1 MKKKILI
8 TAGVI
13 TIIIILLTILQGKV
27 NAATL
32 QSNPNTHYKTKD
44 TSSNWIKNIRTME
57 SSGGAMGLSETV
69 NDDQTFKESSNNID
83 VHMMRN
89 TEYGAIAILSV
100 SGYGNSKNIQNS
112 TIQSTTGNET
122 GIYYTSTG
130 KDDKEH
136 PELVAGGLSDGFPK
150 ISKKYYDEYT
160 TSSSSIKIGD
170 ALDLQWQGTLTK
182 DWLKYDSNEAYRFG
196 RNWKGYFGYS
206 TFGLVYNTPGYSRG
220 VAICGTGF

>member
-13 TIIIILLTILQGKV
+13 TIILLLLTILQGKV

-89 TEYGAIAILSV
+89 TEYGAIAILSA

-112 TIQSTTGNET
+112 SIKSTTGNQT
-122 GIYYTSTG
+122 GIYYTTTGST
-130 KDDKEH
+130 DKTHYEAT
-136 PELVAGGLSDGFPK
+136 AGGYSFTG
-150 ISKKYYDEYT
+150 INKKYYDSYD
-160 TSSSSIKIGD
+160 SAKVVKIGD
-170 ALDLQWQGTLTK
+170 ALDLKWQGAGSSRWVEYQFPYIL
-182 DWLKYDSNEAYRFG
+182 
-196 RNWKGYFGYS
+196 RNYNGYFGYE
-206 TFGLVYNTPGYSRG
+206 YANMYAPIYSRG
-220 VAICGTGF
+220 VAVCGTGF

>member
-13 TIIIILLTILQGKV
+13 TIILLLLTILQGKV

-100 SGYGNSKNIQNS
+100 SGYGNSKTIPNS
-112 TIQSTTGNET
+112 TIKSTTGNQT
-122 GIYYTSTG
+122 GIYYISTG
-130 KDDKEH
+130 SVDYYHLETI
-136 PELVAGGLSDGFPK
+136 AGGRDGVAFK
-150 ISKKYYDEYT
+150 NIDKRYYDSYGKSK
-160 TSSSSIKIGD
+160 TSKTGD
-170 ALDLQWQGTLTK
+170 AFNLEWQGGNVE
-182 DWLKYDSNEAYRFG
+182 WLKNSAHFM
-196 RNWKGYFGYS
+196 RNWKSFFGVIGDEDTS
-206 TFGLVYNTPGYSRG
+206 VDTGYSRG
-220 VAICGTGF
+220 VAVCGTGF

>member
-13 TIIIILLTILQGKV
+13 TIILLTILQGKV

-32 QSNPNTHYKTKD
+32 QSNPNTHYKTRYAPE
-44 TSSNWIKNIRTME
+44 NVIKSIRTME
-57 SSGGAMGLSETV
+57 ASGGAMGLSETV
-69 NDDQTFKESSNNID
+69 KTDQTFIGESNNID